1 VTRIWPCSG
10 QWPKLLIAN
19 VHPQNVGHGCACR
32 LEHALIVPWSL
43 SMMSDCSSLC
53 LIIYTTLW
61 PNSTSRYFTELRVS
75 RVLLPTHLQ
84 NTLMENYVLTRGC
97 RERDWTFS
105 LFTLNERQEHAS
117 NREAQSKR
125 VRDTKKGR
133 ESYVKSEPLLWV
145 NLRLIMMLD
154 VQNRS
159 RKERIEAPPCPWVF
173 RLPLVC
179 CIVLW
184 PRHLSQKSTSWEVL
198 RHKCFVKICGNEFS
212 NVLYYEEE
220 EW

>member
-1 VTRIWPCSG
+1 
-10 QWPKLLIAN
+10 
-19 VHPQNVGHGCACR
+19 
-32 LEHALIVPWSL
+32 
-43 SMMSDCSSLC
+43 
-53 LIIYTTLW
+53 
-61 PNSTSRYFTELRVS
+61 
-75 RVLLPTHLQ
+75 
-84 NTLMENYVLTRGC
+84 MEKYVLTRGC
-97 RERDWTFS
+97 RERDWTFR

-159 RKERIEAPPCPWVF
+159 RNERIEAPPCPWVF

-184 PRHLSQKSTSWEVL
+184 PRHLSQKSSSWEVL
-198 RHKCFVKICGNEFS
+198 QHKCFVKICSNEFS
-212 NVLYYEEE
+212 NVLCYILLLPVMRKMCEREIHRTSIAARRNE
-220 EW
+220 FRNCLLAGGKDERWG